1 MTALAGKVAICTGS
15 GRAQGLGA
23 AILQRLASEGCR
35 VVISDIGHRDG
46 DGANLASSD
55 DMQAVAAEL
64 DAAGHEAIAIPCD
77 VSDESA
83 VRNLIAATV
92 EHFGRLDIMVNNA
105 AIGFVMQPLADLTTD
120 AWRRVIDVNL
130 TGAFLGTREA
140 AAQMQRQGDGGRII
154 NIASQAAKSG
164 FRHMAPYVSSK
175 HGLIGLTRSS
185 AIDLAGSG
193 ITVNAVCPNHVTTGL
208 GKAQNEY
215 FAALRGQT
223 VDEYRA
229 GIKQR
234 IPLGRVGLPG
244 DTAAVTAFL
253 ASDDAAYITGEAIN
267 VSGGEE
273 MH

>member
-1 MTALAGKVAICTGS
+1 MTRLAGKVAICTGS
-15 GRAQGLGA
+15 GRPQGLGA
-23 AILQRLASEGCR
+23 AILKRLAADGCR
-35 VVISDIGHRDG
+35 VVVTDIGSRDSEA
-46 DGANLASSD
+46 ANLASSD
-55 DMQAVAAEL
+55 DMNAVVAAL
-64 DAAGHEAIAIPCD
+64 DAAGHEAIAVPCD
-77 VSDESA
+77 VSDETA
-83 VRNLIAATV
+83 IRELVAATV
-92 EHFGRLDIMVNNA
+92 KRFGRLDIMVNNA
-105 AIGFVMQPLADLTTD
+105 AIGFVMQPLNELTTD
-120 AWRRVIDVNL
+120 DWRRVIDVNL

-140 AAQMQRQGDGGRII
+140 AAQMERQGDGGRII
-154 NIASQAAKSG
+154 NVASQAAKSG
-164 FRHMAPYVSSK
+164 FRHMSPYVSSK

-185 AIDLAGSG
+185 AIDLAGFG

-208 GKAQNEY
+208 GKTQNEY

-223 VDEYRA
+223 VEEYRA

-234 IPLGRVGLPG
+234 IPLGRVGLPD